1 MFFGGQDFPTATD
14 SPPGCQ
20 GSQRALRNDIFPLLC
35 THTIRPFWNIHQEG
49 ETNWLAFIQVV
60 MMMMMVVVVVVM
72 VVVVKVMM
80 MNERRSSTSSCF
92 RNSHLSKNLMF
103 DHLSIQLYG
112 QHYHPSSNRFLDQGT
127 QNATVVSGL
136 DDAGKVSNLS
146 LLYVDV
152 SKGNFGA
159 MKLGAKSYLA
169 NPAIDQVDFPSPTIG
184 TCGMNLPLLAISWKL
199 CESIVR

>member
-1 MFFGGQDFPTATD
+1 
-14 SPPGCQ
+14 
-20 GSQRALRNDIFPLLC
+20 
-35 THTIRPFWNIHQEG
+35 
-49 ETNWLAFIQVV
+49 
-60 MMMMMVVVVVVM
+60 MMMMVVVVVMVVM

-103 DHLSIQLYG
+103 NHLSIQLYG

-127 QNATVVSGL
+127 QNATVVLGL
-136 DDAGKVSNLS
+136 SDAGKVSNLS
-146 LLYVDV
+146 LLDA

-169 NPAIDQVDFPSPTIG
+169 NSAIDQVDFPSPTIG
-184 TCGMNLPLLAISWKL
+184 TCGMNLPLLAIS
-199 CESIVR
+199 

>member
-1 MFFGGQDFPTATD
+1 
-14 SPPGCQ
+14 
-20 GSQRALRNDIFPLLC
+20 
-35 THTIRPFWNIHQEG
+35 
-49 ETNWLAFIQVV
+49 
-60 MMMMMVVVVVVM
+60 MMMMMVM
-72 VVVVKVMM
+72 VVVKVMM

-127 QNATVVSGL
+127 QNATMVSGL

-152 SKGNFGA
+152 SRGI
-159 MKLGAKSYLA
+159 LV
-169 NPAIDQVDFPSPTIG
+169 Q
-184 TCGMNLPLLAISWKL
+184 
-199 CESIVR
+199 